1 MNNMLRIEDF
11 IDNVSTQSTSP
22 CYIQID
28 KTYAVGNVYYHNSSY
43 VKDIKDIV
51 TIINVKPVADFTN
64 KKVFC
69 KINEI
74 GLDHYE
80 LDSQSTAY
88 NKFCTEN
95 MSNIEILKK
104 YGIKPKNFSSSPTFR
119 NTSGLNSIV
128 TFEITVKSIITNKVY
143 DINVDMYSSSTI
155 NCKFSENILFYSLSN
170 CEYVKKYKKDND
182 IDNSYTEVSPEPTT
196 IKKMDV
202 ICKDSIEYLLNDF
215 QLAWAIIRKNNTKE
229 YTGEHVEIDGTVY
242 ANGFL
247 MNVPYHKEF
256 LGAMYIP
263 QGYRLATCAELD
275 KLMSSKFLQKIDD
288 NKNVFT
294 YRNKFG
300 FEYSI
305 DRSISLRNG
314 IMFYTYEDTNIYEKD
329 TYFPVFSRCYCKNN
343 KSTTILPYAAN
354 ICYDSRYPE
363 NWGAFY
369 VIVKMTDKEIEKE
382 KQTIES
388 ILNKNIHRRKTV
400 DSILKKFGLTNIDNI
415 QSIKIEATNK
425 SSDGSSGDS
434 KTIVKHAY
442 SNEMLN
448 VQKYLSSIFGE
459 ENVENS
465 TNIDIR
471 ISGKNGFEMSHTIDK
486 ESEIDIK
493 KYIKYILPLL
503 CRQAIIGDNIEPRY
517 SYYPNEDYY
526 KNLYKSFIGSYNYSD
541 IIAVVIAARN
551 AIKMIG
557 RPTIVNYKCGFER
570 ISSLTLNIKSDI
582 ANDNRD
588 IVINFGD
595 ISLEDL
601 MLSGMYDEFK
611 NTELY
616 NKILDKFAK
625 LKIKRY

>member
-1 MNNMLRIEDF
+1 MLRIEDF

-51 TIINVKPVADFTN
+51 TIINVNPVADFTN

-119 NTSGLNSIV
+119 NTSGINSIV

-143 DINVDMYSSSTI
+143 DVNVDMYSSSTI
-155 NCKFSENILFYSLSN
+155 NCKFSENTLFYSLSN

-229 YTGEHVEIDGTVY
+229 YTGEHVEIGGTVY

-294 YRNKFG
+294 YRNRFG

-343 KSTTILPYAAN
+343 KSTTVLPYAAN
-354 ICYDSRYPE
+354 ICYDSTYPE

-415 QSIKIEATNK
+415 QSIKIETTNK
-425 SSDGSSGDS
+425 TSNGEGTSN
-434 KTIVKHAY
+434 TIIKHAY

-448 VQKYLSSIFGE
+448 VYKYLSTIFGE
-459 ENVENS
+459 ENIEKAS
-465 TNIDIR
+465 NIDIK
-471 ISGKNGFEMSHTIDK
+471 ISGENGFEMSHVIDK

-503 CRQAIIGDNIEPRY
+503 CPLAIIGDNKEMRS
-517 SYYPNEDYY
+517 SYYSDEDYY
-526 KNLYKSFIGSYNYSD
+526 KILYNHIGNKFDYD
-541 IIAVVIAARN
+541 DMIAVVVAARN
-551 AIKMIG
+551 AVKMISK
-557 RPTIVNYKCGFER
+557 PNYINYKHGYER
-570 ISSLTLNIKSDI
+570 ISSLTLNIKSNI

-595 ISLEDL
+595 ICLEDL

-611 NTELY
+611 NTEEY
-616 NKILDKFAK
+616 NNILSKFNK
-625 LKIKRY
+625 LKNKDYK

>member
-1 MNNMLRIEDF
+1 MLRIEDF

-43 VKDIKDIV
+43 VKNIKDIV

-88 NKFCTEN
+88 NKFCTKN
-95 MSNIEILKK
+95 LSNIEILKK

-119 NTSGLNSIV
+119 NTSGINSIV

-143 DINVDMYSSSTI
+143 DVNVDMYSSSTI
-155 NCKFSENILFYSLSN
+155 NSKFSENVLFYSLSN
-170 CEYVKKYKKDND
+170 CEYVKKYKKNNEVD
-182 IDNSYTEVSPEPTT
+182 ISYTEISPEPTT
-196 IKKMDV
+196 MKKMDV
-202 ICKDSIEYLLNDF
+202 ICKDSIEHLLNDF
-215 QLAWAIIRKNNTKE
+215 QFAWAIIRKNNTKE

-275 KLMSSKFLQKIDD
+275 KLMSSKFLQKVDD

-294 YRNKFG
+294 YRNRFG

-329 TYFPVFSRCYCKNN
+329 TYFPVFSKCYCKNN
-343 KSTTILPYAAN
+343 KSTTVLPYAAN

-388 ILNKNIHRRKTV
+388 IFNKNIYRRKTV

-415 QSIKIEATNK
+415 QSIKIETTNK
-425 SSDGSSGDS
+425 TSNGEGTSN
-434 KTIVKHAY
+434 TIIKHAY

-448 VQKYLSSIFGE
+448 VYKYLSTIFGE
-459 ENVENS
+459 ENIEKAS
-465 TNIDIR
+465 NIDIK
-471 ISGKNGFEMSHTIDK
+471 ISGEKGFEMSHVIDK

-503 CRQAIIGDNIEPRY
+503 CPLAIIGDNKEMRSSYY
-517 SYYPNEDYY
+517 SYEDYY
-526 KNLYKSFIGSYNYSD
+526 KILYNHIGNKFDYD
-541 IIAVVIAARN
+541 DMIAVVVAARN
-551 AIKMIG
+551 AVKMISK
-557 RPTIVNYKCGFER
+557 PNYINYKHGYER
-570 ISSLTLNIKSDI
+570 ISSLTLNIKSNI
-582 ANDNRD
+582 ANDNRY

-595 ISLEDL
+595 ICLEEL

-611 NTELY
+611 NTEEY
-616 NKILDKFAK
+616 NNILSKFNK
-625 LKIKRY
+625 LKNKDYK